1 MYTMRGNL
9 QCGATKETGKHGWM
23 GGGGSLAE
31 DALAVGAGRRGS
43 VGRGELGVARNP
55 KTL

>member
-23 GGGGSLAE
+23 GEE
-31 DALAVGAGRRGS
+31 DPQPRMPSPSEQAVEEA
-43 VGRGELGVARNP
+43 
-55 KTL
+55 